1 MRRLLA
7 IAPITILPLA
17 GCLAS
22 KGDIRLLQQEFA
34 ITRNQIGRFDSSMTR
49 ANEQRQ
55 QQLVASIDRLT
66 LALQRTSDSLRVLT
80 ARFVAYQG
88 TSSEELDILGRQMIQ
103 VQQLLGANVRNL
115 QDTRAQ
121 LEQLREQA
129 AAAPSPTVPQAPT
142 RGASSTPVLR
152 GAPAASTSVPSG
164 PGALTLYTAGKSALS
179 TGAYSTARE
188 SFQQLL
194 TSWPNSDEA
203 PRAMLLIGESYSDE
217 GNKVAA
223 DSVYQLVATRF
234 PKSEAAATALYRRAQ
249 MLVDGKRN
257 AEARVL
263 LDRVIKDY
271 PGSDAAVLARDLL
284 KSVR

>member
-7 IAPITILPLA
+7 LAPITFIALG

-34 ITRNQIGRFDSSMTR
+34 ITRSQIGRFDTSMTR

-55 QQLVASIDRLT
+55 AQLVASVERIA

-80 ARFVAYQG
+80 ARFLAFQG
-88 TSSEELDILGRQMIQ
+88 TTSEELDVLGRQMIQ
-103 VQQLLGANVRNL
+103 VQQLMGANVRNL

-121 LEQLREQA
+121 LEQLREQGA
-129 AAAPSPTVPQAPT
+129 AIPNTPVPTSGAAAPQ
-142 RGASSTPVLR
+142 SS
-152 GAPAASTSVPSG
+152 S
-164 PGALTLYTAGKSALS
+164 PGALTLYSAGKGALS
-179 TGAYSTARE
+179 SGAYSTARE
-188 SFQQLL
+188 SFRQLL

-203 PRAMLLIGESYSDE
+203 PRAMLLIGQSYADE

-223 DSVYQLVATRF
+223 DSVYQLVPTRF
-234 PKSEAAATALYRRAQ
+234 PKSDAAATALYRRAQ
-249 MLVDGKRN
+249 MLVEGKRN
-257 AEARVL
+257 VEARVL
-263 LDRVIKDY
+263 LDRVLKDY
-271 PGSDAAVLARDLL
+271 PSSDAAVLARDLL